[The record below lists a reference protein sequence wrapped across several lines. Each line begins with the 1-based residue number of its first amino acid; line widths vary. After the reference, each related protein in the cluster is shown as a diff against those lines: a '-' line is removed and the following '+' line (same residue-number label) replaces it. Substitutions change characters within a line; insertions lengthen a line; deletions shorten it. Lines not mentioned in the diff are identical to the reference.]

1 MARTTFSGPV
11 ASENGF
17 ISVASTSGNTLTIEA
32 PAALSADTTLTFPDG
47 AGTAG
52 QQLTTDGT
60 GILTWS
66 AASGS
71 GDVVGPSSSTDNA
84 ITRYDSTTGK
94 LLQNSLVTVSD
105 AGAIVAPQAGSV
117 IPFYFDDQAAFP
129 SASTYHGAVAHSHAD
144 GAMYYAHGGAWNLL
158 YSPSTLNLSS
168 PPTIGNTA
176 PNTGGFTTLAATSVG
191 VTNTSATTA
200 LFEPVVVSST
210 LTGAGVTGGRAKFA
224 TTIDAAAGSFSNA
237 LKADVTYGA
246 SGSTTGLGSA
256 FVAEMT
262 LSAGTTAG
270 TYAPIE
276 IELNAAT
283 GDSTG
288 TLTSLI
294 HASVNGTGADSVVN
308 ANGVLVNLVGMTA
321 GSAGDTDMV
330 TAPGGNFVANDLLT
344 GIGIKVKVGAS
355 FFYIPLVAAADYQ
368 DD

>member
-17 ISVASTSGNTLTIEA
+17 IGISESGKTLTFNP
-32 PAALSADTTLTFPDG
+32 PANLSADTVLVFPNG
-47 AGTAG
+47 AGSSG

-60 GILTWS
+60 GILTW
-66 AASGS
+66 AASG
-71 GDVVGPSSSTDNA
+71 GID
-84 ITRYDSTTGK
+84 
-94 LLQNSLVTVSD
+94 
-105 AGAIVAPQAGSV
+105 
-117 IPFYFDDQAAFP
+117 
-129 SASTYHGAVAHSHAD
+129 
-144 GAMYYAHGGAWNLL
+144 
-158 YSPSTLNLSS
+158 LSS
-168 PPTIGNTA
+168 PPAIGDDT
-176 PNTGGFTTLAATSVG
+176 PNTGDFTALTAASVG
-191 VTNTSATTA
+191 VTNTSATTS

-210 LTGAGVTGGRAKFA
+210 LSGAGVTGGRAKFA